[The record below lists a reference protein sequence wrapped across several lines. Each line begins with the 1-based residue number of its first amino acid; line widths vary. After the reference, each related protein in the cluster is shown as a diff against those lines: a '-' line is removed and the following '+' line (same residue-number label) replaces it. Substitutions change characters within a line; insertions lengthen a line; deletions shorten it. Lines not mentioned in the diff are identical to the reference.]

1 MQLKE
6 DNPEKINAIS
16 DDLINYAFGNNVNDD
31 DRMLIASLML
41 VTAKMIYLQKMG
53 RDGKLMFES
62 DKEVI
67 LKNLKPTVHEG
78 SICLK
83 KQKQK

>member
-6 DNPEKINAIS
+6 GNPEKINAIT
-16 DDLINYAFGNNVNDD
+16 DDLINYAFGDNVNDD

-67 LKNLKPTVHEG
+67 LKNLKPTVH
-78 SICLK
+78 
-83 KQKQK
+83 

>member
-1 MQLKE
+1 MLTKE
-6 DNPEKINAIS
+6 GNTERINAITN
-16 DDLINYAFGNNVNDD
+16 DLINYAFGIDVNDD
-31 DRMLIASLML
+31 ERMLIASLML

-67 LKNLKPTVHEG
+67 LKNLKPTVH
-78 SICLK
+78 
-83 KQKQK
+83 

>member
-1 MQLKE
+1 MPLKE
-6 DNPEKINAIS
+6 GNSERINAIT

-31 DRMLIASLML
+31 ERMLIASLML

-53 RDGKLMFES
+53 SDGKLMFES

-67 LKNLKPTVHEG
+67 LKNLKPTVH
-78 SICLK
+78 
-83 KQKQK
+83 

>member
-1 MQLKE
+1 MLIKE
-6 DNPEKINAIS
+6 GNSERINAIT

-31 DRMLIASLML
+31 ERMLIASLML

-67 LKNLKPTVHEG
+67 LKNLKPTVH
-78 SICLK
+78 
-83 KQKQK
+83 

>member
-1 MQLKE
+1 
-6 DNPEKINAIS
+6 
-16 DDLINYAFGNNVNDD
+16 
-31 DRMLIASLML
+31 MLIASLML

-67 LKNLKPTVHEG
+67 LKNLKPTVH
-78 SICLK
+78 
-83 KQKQK
+83 

>member
-1 MQLKE
+1 MLTKE
-6 DNPEKINAIS
+6 GNSERINAIT

-31 DRMLIASLML
+31 ERMLIASLML

-67 LKNLKPTVHEG
+67 LKNLKPTVH
-78 SICLK
+78 
-83 KQKQK
+83 

>member
-67 LKNLKPTVHEG
+67 LKNLKPTVH
-78 SICLK
+78 
-83 KQKQK
+83 

>member
-1 MQLKE
+1 MLIKE
-6 DNPEKINAIS
+6 GNSERINAIT

-31 DRMLIASLML
+31 ERMLIASLML

-53 RDGKLMFES
+53 SDGKLMFES

-67 LKNLKPTVHEG
+67 LKNLKPTVH
-78 SICLK
+78 
-83 KQKQK
+83 